1 MGKKE
6 KTQLIITGFLILAL
20 VVFVINAVKKVEKH
34 KRRLGRPQESKM
46 AAVTGQAKEQPLDT
60 VKPGISGKELL
71 LALEE
76 ESGKLIAGRDP
87 FNAIAVII
95 PSKAYPHGLLL
106 KGIAWDEKN
115 PKAIINDVIL
125 SKGDK
130 IGDSV
135 IISIEP
141 DRVILNA
148 GAADYE
154 LRLDVEQK

>member
-20 VVFVINAVKKVEKH
+20 VFFVINAVKKVEKH
-34 KRRLGRPQESKM
+34 KRRLTLPPESKK
-46 AAVTGQAKEQPLDT
+46 AAVTGQAKEQPVDM

-76 ESGKLIAGRDP
+76 SGKLAAGRDP
-87 FNAIAVII
+87 FNAVLVVV
-95 PSKAYPHGLLL
+95 PSIVYPHGLRL
-106 KGIAWDEKN
+106 KGIAWDDKN
-115 PKAIINDVIL
+115 PKTIINDIIL

-130 IGDSV
+130 IGDSI

-141 DRVILNA
+141 EKVILND
-148 GAADYE
+148 GAADFE
-154 LRLDVEQK
+154 LQLDVEQK